1 MAIAFYR
8 MQTVKRSEGRNA
20 LAAAAYIACQRLRDH
35 STAQIF
41 DYRRKGGLH
50 CSFLVAPDKHEIDR
64 EVLWNA
70 AELAE
75 TRSNSVVARSSI
87 LALPHELD
95 EGCYAAIVEKHARYL
110 SKRHSIAVDVAI
122 HLPGEE
128 GDERNWH
135 AHLLLTTR
143 KVAISPG
150 GEIRCG
156 QKTRELDEHK
166 TGSAIINDWRLHWQD
181 CVNEAIRH
189 LGIQIDVRSYAK
201 QGLERTATEHL
212 GPAKSN
218 LLRRTIREILAE
230 VRADRLIYLD
240 AVSADGRWRRFGLE
254 VRQRRAEIA
263 AAIRLASRLTDDH
276 ERRDVAQ
283 TGKPADSTVQGL
295 ATLPPREISIE
306 PVHGRAVGQASGL
319 VGDHETET
327 PPPHTASHVPN
338 EGGPS
343 RVSEAEHRANPSPKA
358 SLVQELGA
366 LSPTRAELSRT
377 SELEPPAEMTGAAG
391 AGERSETSHDE
402 IRDGIQ
408 SDAAGPE
415 GSAAKVTALIRRLR
429 SESER
434 EALKASNNVRR
445 SVGPSKPPA
454 TGVAEARSA
463 DQSRMQSASV
473 QPVAGG
479 SGGGSKPRSSGPA
492 PTGIPAQRPLAEPTI
507 ADLRALKQGAPIKRT
522 PSHGAAA
529 PGTPRDETDTAGTKM
544 PATSAPTRS
553 PSSVASA
560 VPRQS
565 PDPVAPPSTPGHA
578 RPPEGEKTAPTASQA
593 PARPADPAA
602 NPRLGHSADR
612 SSVLSGGRAKS
623 SGRAAVP
630 AEPTI
635 ADLSARGQG
644 GPIRRTPSHSAA
656 TSGAPITPSPGM
668 PRNGANNAGITR
680 PAASAP
686 TRPPISVA
694 LTVSRSSSNP
704 VAPAS
709 TISPDRPPGREKT
722 APTASQAPARPAAPE
737 VKPSLSH
744 SASAAGRGR
753 TAPAATQPASKPV
766 AQHTAL
772 PGQLAPSNA
781 AGLGAPASNAPAPL
795 AAPHPKAPGFSA
807 GSLLSVASDKS
818 EAAQPKPKGSIT
830 VPPLPAA
837 ATKSIITGLVVSA
850 GSVAAAPSSQ
860 PTSAAAGSKPERAS
874 QPQDGP
880 GKGQKDAPVASAQT
894 PEQKALSALRHA
906 SSPAPDS
913 LLAVAKA
920 AHEKA
925 TPTNAAT
932 PSRPITNRPAGG
944 TTPAEVPNAVQST
957 IEPLDPLVTFQGARH
972 HQTRMLAATFI
983 YASEAG
989 NDALMQ
995 SAVRYFAALTGRS
1008 KERANSDCARIVEWA
1023 RKGGDRS
1030 KLPTPYTSSE
1040 ACQCACRN
1048 FERNKGGRDR

>member
-1 MAIAFYR
+1 

-50 CSFLVAPDKHEIDR
+50 CSFLVAPEKHEIDR
-64 EVLWNA
+64 EALWNA

-143 KVAISPG
+143 KVAIGPG

-263 AAIRLASRLTDDH
+263 AAIQSASSLTDDH

-283 TGKPADSTVQGL
+283 TVKPADLSAPGL
-295 ATLPPREISIE
+295 VTLPPPEISIE
-306 PVHGRAVGQASGL
+306 PVHDRAVGQATGL

-327 PPPHTASHVPN
+327 PPPNTALHVPN

-343 RVSEAEHRANPSPKA
+343 RGNEADHPANPSPKA
-358 SLVQELGA
+358 RLGQELGA

-377 SELEPPAEMTGAAG
+377 SELEPPAERTGVAG

-402 IRDGIQ
+402 IREGIQ
-408 SDAAGPE
+408 SDAVGPE

-429 SESER
+429 SESEK

-463 DQSRMQSASV
+463 DQSRTQPASV

-479 SGGGSKPRSSGPA
+479 SGGGSKARSSGPA
-492 PTGIPAQRPLAEPTI
+492 PTGIPVQRPSAEPTV
-507 ADLRALKQGAPIKRT
+507 ADLIARGQGGPIRST

-529 PGTPRDETDTAGTKM
+529 PGTRRDEPDTAGTEM
-544 PATSAPTRS
+544 PATPSPTRP

-565 PDPVAPPSTPGHA
+565 PDLVAPSSTLGHA
-578 RPPEGEKTAPTASQA
+578 RPSEGEKTAPTASQA
-593 PARPADPAA
+593 SARPADPG
-602 NPRLGHSADR
+602 LDHLADR
-612 SSVLSGGRAKS
+612 SGVLSGGRAKPS
-623 SGRAAVP
+623 DRAAVP
-630 AEPTI
+630 GEPTV
-635 ADLSARGQG
+635 ADLIARGQG
-644 GPIRRTPSHSAA
+644 GPIRSTPPHSAA
-656 TSGAPITPSPGM
+656 VPGAPIMPSPGT
-668 PRNGANNAGITR
+668 PRNGANTAGIMR

-686 TRPPISVA
+686 VMPPTPVSPSVPRP
-694 LTVSRSSSNP
+694 SSDP

-709 TISPDRPPGREKT
+709 NLSPDRPPGREKT
-722 APTASQAPARPAAPE
+722 APTASQAPARPAARE
-737 VKPSLSH
+737 VKLSLGH
-744 SASAAGRGR
+744 SVSAAERGQ
-753 TAPAATQPASKPV
+753 AVPAATQPASKPV
-766 AQHTAL
+766 AQDTAL
-772 PGQLAPSNA
+772 PGQLAHSNA
-781 AGLGAPASNAPAPL
+781 AGLGAPASNVPASL
-795 AAPHPKAPGFSA
+795 AAPHPKVPGFSA
-807 GSLLSVASDKS
+807 GSPLSVATDKG
-818 EAAQPKPKGSIT
+818 EAAPPKPKGSIT
-830 VPPLPAA
+830 VPPLPAS
-837 ATKSIITGLVVSA
+837 ATKSNITGLVVSA

-860 PTSAAAGSKPERAS
+860 PITAAAGSAQDRAS
-874 QPQDGP
+874 RPQECPAKD
-880 GKGQKDAPVASAQT
+880 QKDALIAPAQT
-894 PEQKALSALRHA
+894 PEQNALGALRHA
-906 SSPAPDS
+906 PSPAPDS

-925 TPTNAAT
+925 TPTIAAT
-932 PSRPITNRPAGG
+932 PSRPITNRPTGAA
-944 TTPAEVPNAVQST
+944 TPAEAPHAVQST
-957 IEPLDPLVTFQGARH
+957 IEPLDPLVRFQGTGH

-989 NDALMQ
+989 NYTLMQ
-995 SAVRYFAALTGRS
+995 SAVWYFAALTGRTD
-1008 KERANSDCARIVEWA
+1008 KRAKSDCARIVEWA

-1040 ACQCACRN
+1040 ACQSACQNFQRN
-1048 FERNKGGRDR
+1048 RGGRDR